1 MPKPAGVVYNEEM
14 RPKQTLLTHLYM
26 SFGDAFRGLKNT
38 WHEERNFR
46 IGVCISLLTIIV
58 LIAFDFSYIDIV
70 FAIFTMML
78 VLGAEVIN
86 TAFEDTLNK
95 IEPNFD
101 PAIGKAK
108 DIAAGIVVLNV
119 LGALLIAIIV
129 AVHHFSF

>member
-1 MPKPAGVVYNEEM
+1 M

-26 SFGDAFRGLKNT
+26 SFSDAFRGLKNT
-38 WHEERNFR
+38 WREERNFR
-46 IGVCISLLTIIV
+46 IGICISLLVIIA
-58 LIAFDFSYIDIV
+58 LIAFDFSYTDIV
-70 FAIFTMML
+70 FAVFTMML

-101 PAIGKAK
+101 PAIGRAK

-119 LGALLIAIIV
+119 LGALIIAIIV
-129 AVHHFSF
+129 VAHHFSF

>member
-1 MPKPAGVVYNEEM
+1 M
-14 RPKQTLLTHLYM
+14 RQKQPLLTHLFM
-26 SFGDAFRGLKNT
+26 SFSDAFRGLKYT

-46 IGVCISLLTIIV
+46 IGICISLLII
-58 LIAFDFSYIDIV
+58 IALVTFDFSYTDVV
-70 FAIFTMML
+70 FAVLTMML

-101 PAIGKAK
+101 HTIGKAK

-119 LGALLIAIIV
+119 LGALAIAIIV
-129 AVHHFSF
+129 VIHHFSL